1 VQNVWRNRI
10 LFTIGF
16 FFVLF
21 SNSFAAGYPGF
32 IDLRESKCVLMD
44 GKDVLNL
51 PPAWHKYN
59 GFIKICGLKKNK
71 ASKVNVSIISIWA
84 EDYLDAQKKEMW
96 EDFPVTIIVD
106 DDLNQLG
113 KFPELYPM
121 NSPVE
126 LSVYYGK
133 WKSGKPTE
141 IRIDVSNPAVGGDY
155 YYPPLIWNA
164 KDEQYHMKSKETKH
178 GKRPK

>member
-1 VQNVWRNRI
+1 MPTCRHFI

-16 FFVLF
+16 VFVLF
-21 SNSFAAGYPGF
+21 TNSLAAGYPGF
-32 IDLRESKCVLMD
+32 TELQESKCVLLSD
-44 GKDVLNL
+44 KDLEEL
-51 PPAWHKYN
+51 PPEWHKYK

-71 ASKVNVSIISIWA
+71 ASKANVSIISIWA
-84 EDYLDAQKKEMW
+84 EEYLDAQKKEMW

-106 DDLNQLG
+106 GHLNQIG

-133 WKSGKPTE
+133 WKSGMPTE

-155 YYPPLIWNA
+155 YYAPLIWND
-164 KDEQYHMKSKETKH
+164 KDGQYHMKTKETRH